1 MGDGTAFARRVLI
14 EDARRDGTYLRTTW
28 HGDRHTFVVSTW
40 RDEVCTGAVR
50 VPVAAAGAL
59 ARLLTE
65 GLADAATPPVA
76 PAGPGATPRA
86 RPDVLARARAWIQRL
101 RLTA

>member
-28 HGDRHTFVVSTW
+28 HGDRQTFVVSTW

-59 ARLLTE
+59 ARVLID
-65 GLADAATPPVA
+65 GLADAATAPA
-76 PAGPGATPRA
+76 PAGPATRH

>member
-28 HGDRHTFVVSTW
+28 HGDRQTFVVSTW

-50 VPVAAAGAL
+50 VPVAAAGTL
-59 ARLLTE
+59 ARVLID
-65 GLADAATPPVA
+65 GLADAATA
-76 PAGPGATPRA
+76 PAPPGPATRH
-86 RPDVLARARAWIQRL
+86 RSDVLTRARAWIQRL